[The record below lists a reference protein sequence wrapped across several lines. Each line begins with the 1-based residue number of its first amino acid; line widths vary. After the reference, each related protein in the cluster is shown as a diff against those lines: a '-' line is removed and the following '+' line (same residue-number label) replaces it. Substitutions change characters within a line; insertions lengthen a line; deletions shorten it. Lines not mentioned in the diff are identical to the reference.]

1 MKKQQE
7 ISAQK
12 ISVIDALKKLKKNH
26 VFGFLFHQAKESR
39 MSFLDKNKNWQTM
52 ESKEIFESVF
62 YLAVFLKK
70 KGFKAK
76 DKLVICSDS
85 SPQWVIL
92 DLAALLLKGI
102 SVPIFPNAIE
112 EHFCFEM
119 DQTKSKF
126 IFLATDSKHALVEK
140 KYSKVLKS
148 VITVDTKKKY
158 SKEIS
163 LQKAIE
169 QGKKE
174 FLKTPKSYQNMGAI
188 KGDIKPKDIVTIVYT
203 SGTTGMPK
211 GVVLTNE
218 NLMHQMKTTP
228 KNFDVN
234 EKDTILSCLPL
245 AHIFQRTINYYYL
258 SSSTHIYFADNIAN
272 VANLM
277 RELSP
282 TVTTLVPRFLEKVF
296 EKMSLNVSKSTGIK
310 KIIGQAAFKRAV
322 KKNPFSSKT
331 FFDKVYDKLVYSKL
345 RQALG
350 GNLRLVVS
358 GGAELQK
365 NIYQFFLN
373 IGVPTFQGYGLTE
386 TSPVVSSNSPM
397 VGHRIGSVGKVF
409 EGLEV
414 QIAKDKEVLVK
425 GKSIMQ
431 GYYLNKKETD
441 KILKNKWFHTGDLGH
456 LDDDGYLSIIGR
468 KKEQFKLSNGKYVM
482 PVPIEGKIN
491 IHPFI
496 EQSIVIADGK
506 KFVSAIIFFYV
517 EMKEEIQAK
526 FNIEKWDDASLQKNQ
541 MLRSEVFA
549 FIKKNVNPHFD
560 SWQRIKEI
568 YFSSSSLSPEK
579 GELTTKMSL
588 CRPKI
593 EKRFEKIIADFQ

>member
-1 MKKQQE
+1 MKKKQE
-7 ISAQK
+7 LSAIS
-12 ISVIDALKKLKKNH
+12 ILKKLKKTH
-26 VFGFLFHQAKESR
+26 LFGFLFHHAEKTK
-39 MSFLDKNKNWQTM
+39 MSFLDKNKSWNTL
-52 ESKEIFESVF
+52 ENEEIFESVF

-85 SPQWVIL
+85 SPQWVML
-92 DLAALLLKGI
+92 DLAAMLLKGV
-102 SVPIFPNAIE
+102 SVPIFPNSIE

-126 IFLATDSKHALVEK
+126 IFLATDSKHDLVNK
-140 KYSKVLKS
+140 KYGKVLKS
-148 VITVDTKKKY
+148 VITFDTKKKY
-158 SKEIS
+158 SKETS
-163 LQKAIE
+163 LVNAIE

-174 FLKTPKSYQNMGAI
+174 FLKNSKSYEKMGALN
-188 KGDIKPKDIVTIVYT
+188 GDVKPKDVVTIVYT

-211 GVVLTNE
+211 GVVLSNE
-218 NLMHQMKTTP
+218 NLMHQVKTTL
-228 KNFDVN
+228 KSFDVN
-234 EKDTILSCLPL
+234 DSDKVLSCLPL

-258 SSSTHIYFADNIAN
+258 CCGVDLYFADDIKN

-310 KIIGQAAFKRAV
+310 KIIGSSAFKRATR
-322 KKNPFSSKT
+322 KDPFSAKS
-331 FFDKVYDKLVYSKL
+331 FFDNLYDKLVYSKL

-358 GGAELQK
+358 GGAELK
-365 NIYQFFLN
+365 KEIYKFFLN
-373 IGVPTFQGYGLTE
+373 IGVPTYQGYGLTE
-386 TSPVVSSNSPM
+386 TSPVVSSNSM
-397 VGHRIGSVGKVF
+397 VTGHRIGSVGRVY

-414 QIAKDKEVLVK
+414 QIAEDKEILVK

-441 KILKNKWFHTGDLGH
+441 KILKNKWFHTGDLG
-456 LDDDGYLSIIGR
+456 LVDKEGFLFIIGR

-482 PVPIEGKIN
+482 PVPIEGMIN
-491 IHPFI
+491 GHPMI

-506 KFVSAIIFFYV
+506 KFVSAIVFFNP
-517 EMKEEIQAK
+517 EMKKEIQGQ
-526 FNIEKWDDASLQKNQ
+526 FNIEKWDEKTLQDNKE
-541 MLRSEVFA
+541 LRNEIFSFVRKQ
-549 FIKKNVNPHFD
+549 INPKLD
-560 SWQRIKEI
+560 SWQRVKEI
-568 YFSSSSLSPEK
+568 YFSASSLSPEK

-593 EKRFEKIIADFQ
+593 ETRFAKVIKDFQ